1 MTESGNPGLA
11 DAYALKTPEDSV
23 RLYARWAAT
32 YEDDFAG
39 TEDYVYPAEVAA
51 LYARTGGR
59 GPVLDVGAGTGLV
72 GRALRAVGVEPVDG
86 LDISAEMLAVAGA
99 RGGYRALIEADLT
112 KPLPVGP
119 GAYAGA
125 VSAGTFTHGHVGPSA
140 IEGVAAACA
149 PGALLA
155 LGVNAAHFRAEGFA
169 AAFEALA
176 AAGVIEAAAYEEV
189 PIYGPRAT
197 HAHRGDRALVA
208 LLRRR

>member
-1 MTESGNPGLA
+1 MAGPVDDLA
-11 DAYALKTPEDSV
+11 AAYALKTPEDSV

-39 TEDYVYPAEVAA
+39 TEDYVYPREVAA
-51 LYARTGGR
+51 LYAREGGA

-72 GRALRAVGVEPVDG
+72 GRALRALGVEPVDG
-86 LDISAEMLAVAGA
+86 LDISAEMLAVARA

-112 KPLPVGP
+112 RPLPLAP
-119 GAYAGA
+119 GGYAGA
-125 VSAGTFTHGHVGPSA
+125 VSAGTFTHGHVGPGAVSA
-140 IEGVAAACA
+140 IVAVCA

-169 AAFEALA
+169 AAFDALA
-176 AAGVIEAAAYEEV
+176 AAGLVASPAYVEA
-189 PIYGPRAT
+189 PIYGPGAT
-197 HAHRGDRALVA
+197 HAHRADRALVA